1 MKEKPELRDLMA
13 DWLDHLK
20 AVRNASEHTLKG
32 YSSDLGAFLNHLETV
47 SGHLPPPEKIPMRWI
62 RRYLGLRNEQGASRR
77 SIARTLSSLKGF
89 FRYLVEVGVLADSP
103 AEAIEGPRLERR
115 LPDVPSEETVERA
128 IDNLADRDPVR
139 QVRDRTLLELLY
151 GCGLR
156 VAEVVSLDVD
166 SLDLGGGWLRVIGK
180 RRKQRV
186 VPLGSR
192 ATEAV
197 RNWLEMRSEW
207 AGESTGDA
215 LLLGERG
222 GRLGVR
228 SAYAIVNRRLR
239 DAGELEGAHPHA
251 LRHAFATHML
261 ERGADLSSVKE
272 LLGHESLS
280 TTQIY
285 THVTAE
291 HLKRVYSG
299 KHPRARRS

>member
-1 MKEKPELRDLMA
+1 MKEKPELRDLLA

-32 YSSDLGAFLNHLETV
+32 YSHDVGAFLDHLETV
-47 SGHLPPPEKIPMRWI
+47 SGALPIPEKIPMRWI
-62 RRYLGLRNEQGASRR
+62 RRYLGLRSEQGASRR

-89 FRYLVEVGVLADSP
+89 FRYLVEVGVLSDSP

-115 LPDVPSEETVERA
+115 LPDVPSEATVERA
-128 IDNLADRDPVR
+128 IDNLVDRDPVR
-139 QVRDRTLLELLY
+139 LARDRALLELLY

-156 VAEVVSLDVD
+156 VAEAVSLEVD
-166 SLDLGGGWLRVIGK
+166 SLDLEGGWLRVIGK

-192 ATEAV
+192 AVLAV
-197 RNWLEMRSEW
+197 RDWLKVRDEW
-207 AGESTGDA
+207 VKPMSQQA
-215 LLLGERG
+215 LFLGERG
-222 GRLGVR
+222 ARLGVR
-228 SAYAIVNRRLR
+228 SAYDIVNRRLMA
-239 DAGELEGAHPHA
+239 AGEREGAHPHA

-285 THVTAE
+285 THVSAE
-291 HLKRVYSG
+291 HLKKVYSV